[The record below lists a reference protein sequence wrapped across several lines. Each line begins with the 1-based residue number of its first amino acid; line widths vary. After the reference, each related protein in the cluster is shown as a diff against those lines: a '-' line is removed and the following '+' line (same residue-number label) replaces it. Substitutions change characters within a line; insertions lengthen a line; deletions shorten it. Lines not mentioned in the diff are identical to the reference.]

1 METMNVGGMKARRV
15 NLDSAKTYHLPAWGE
30 TSDPKRIAILRRIA
44 LAGGRDPRVATV
56 AIGILRDNGVKPR
69 DYVNQARALLKFVQH
84 RIYYANEPGERL
96 QDPAYTLRVGYG
108 DCDDMALLL
117 ASLCESIRLPW
128 RFVISGRRGSR
139 VVRWVEGTP
148 YSPARWAHIYLQIGD
163 RPFVPKKWLFAEPT
177 LRTVDLGWD
186 VVAASKGGTAPLP
199 ELSGPDGLAGL
210 GAAEKNDDEKK
221 KDEPVDGGRLTV
233 RGVLSDVRR
242 EITPRRIVVGLLV
255 GFVTGLLT
263 RPIVNLVLKRRR

>member
-15 NLDSAKTYHLPAWGE
+15 NLDEAKTYHLPAWGE

-56 AIGILRDNGVKPR
+56 AIGVLKTNGVQPR
-69 DYVNQARALLKFVQH
+69 DYVGQGRALLKFVQS

-117 ASLCESIRLPW
+117 AALCESIRLPW
-128 RFVISGRRGSR
+128 KFVISGRRGGR
-139 VVRWVEGTP
+139 VVRWVEGDRYT
-148 YSPARWAHIYLQIGD
+148 PARWAHIYLAIGD
-163 RPFVPKKWLFAEPT
+163 RPFVPKRWFFAEPT

-186 VVAASKGGTAPLP
+186 VVNASKGGTVPLP
-199 ELSGPDGLAGL
+199 ELSGTDALAGL
-210 GAAEKNDDEKK
+210 GAVGEKVEAPAVDDR
-221 KDEPVDGGRLTV
+221 DALTV
-233 RGVLSDVRR
+233 RGVVSDVRKSL
-242 EITPRRIVVGLLV
+242 TPRRIVVGMVV
-255 GFVTGLLT
+255 GFLTGLLT
-263 RPIVNLVLKRRR
+263 RPLVNLVLRRRR

>member
-1 METMNVGGMKARRV
+1 METMNVGGMQARRV

-44 LAGGRDPRVATV
+44 LASGRDPRVATV
-56 AIGILRDNGVKPR
+56 AIGILRDNGVQPR
-69 DYVNQARALLKFVQH
+69 DYVNQARVLLKFVQH

-96 QDPAYTLRVGYG
+96 QDPAYTLRVRYG

-117 ASLCESIRLPW
+117 AALCESIRLPW

-139 VVRWVEGTP
+139 IVRWVEGTP
-148 YSPARWAHIYLQIGD
+148 YRDAKWAHIYLQIGD
-163 RPFVPKKWLFAEPT
+163 RPFAPKTWRFAEPT

-186 VVAASKGGTAPLP
+186 VVEASKGGSAPLP
-199 ELSGPDGLAGL
+199 ELSGTDALAGL
-210 GAAEKNDDEKK
+210 GAVEKK
-221 KDEPVDGGRLTV
+221 TDDAEPVDGDKLTV
-233 RGVLSDVRR
+233 RGVISDVRR

-263 RPIVNLVLKRRR
+263 RPIVNLVLKRRRR